1 MWNINKMYTHMK
13 CVCRRDGAPGGGQRV
28 HERGAHLQQQPQRV
42 LPAHGAVAR
51 RHDVLSP

>member
-1 MWNINKMYTHMK
+1 MFMY
-13 CVCRRDGAPGGGQRV
+13 RRDGASGGGQRV

-42 LPAHGAVAR
+42 LPANGTVAR